1 MWKSI
6 GFWLILLVSL
16 FFVYGI
22 CIIELMRKT
31 KNNNEN
37 ERKFEIISA

>member
-6 GFWLILLVSL
+6 SFWLILLVSL

-31 KNNNEN
+31 KSNNEN
-37 ERKFEIISA
+37 ERKFEIIPA